1 MRVGVILYDDYLSTR
16 IEDVKKVST
25 TTSIMRNIFKTDRLI
40 IKNAVLLSLS
50 GSKSALHKFM

>member
-16 IEDVKKVST
+16 IEDVKKEST
-25 TTSIMRNIFKTDRLI
+25 TTSIMRNIFKIDRLI

>member
-25 TTSIMRNIFKTDRLI
+25 TTSIMKDIFKTDRLTNE
-40 IKNAVLLSLS
+40 NAVLLSLS
-50 GSKSALHKFM
+50 GFKFALRRFV

>member
-25 TTSIMRNIFKTDRLI
+25 TTSIMKDLFKTDRLTS
-40 IKNAVLLSLS
+40 KNAQPLSRS
-50 GSKSALHKFM
+50 GSKSALHRFV